1 MAKHLHESYQYA
13 ITVGDPHIGKSD
25 IPEGKRLIEWI
36 VASGKKW
43 FSETGIKPLIVFTGD
58 QSNDF
63 AIVRAEV
70 LEFWMWAYD
79 YIAAA
84 GFDSVSQVGNHDMNQ
99 EESAATMS
107 VFDQRT
113 VLARRNMV
121 SINANT
127 AAIGFIRDEELFF
140 KTVMEAYKLGVRI
153 MFTHVEFEGS
163 QYENGTYA
171 PHGFDLARYPADLT
185 FITGHIHKRQKFGNV
200 YCVGTPKPSTRSD
213 IDEIKG
219 IHMICL
225 KNVPEVAFWP
235 TPTEVCE
242 PFRRIVVN
250 EGWTEAQIKAIPD
263 SPKVYVE
270 LVGTTEFVKKT
281 ARLLP
286 PSVHEHSTYT
296 DVKKATV
303 VKESEGIPTTFVN
316 FTQEYFTNNGT
327 PPELQKAIL
336 DKVYQSCPSL
346 KQGVK

>member
-1 MAKHLHESYQYA
+1 
-13 ITVGDPHIGKSD
+13 
-25 IPEGKRLIEWI
+25 
-36 VASGKKW
+36 
-43 FSETGIKPLIVFTGD
+43 
-58 QSNDF
+58 
-63 AIVRAEV
+63 
-70 LEFWMWAYD
+70 MWAYD
-79 YIAAA
+79 HITAA
-84 GFDSVSQVGNHDMNQ
+84 GFESLSQVGNHDMNQ

-113 VLARRNMV
+113 VLARRRVMA
-121 SINANT
+121 INKQVG
-127 AAIGFIRDEELFF
+127 AIGFIRDEELFF
-140 KTVMEAYKLGVRI
+140 KTVMDVYHKGVRT
-153 MFTHVEFEGS
+153 MLVHAEFEGS

-171 PHGFDLARYPADLT
+171 PHGFNLTRYPADLI

-213 IDEIKG
+213 IDETKG

-235 TPTEVCE
+235 TPPEVCE
-242 PFRRIVVN
+242 PFRRIVIN
-250 EGWTEAQIKAIPD
+250 DQSTEAQIKAIPD

-270 LVGTTEFVKKT
+270 LVGTQEFVKKM

-296 DVKKATV
+296 DVKKNTV

-316 FTQEYFTNNGT
+316 FTKEYFINNGT

-336 DKVYQSCPSL
+336 EKVYKSCPSL